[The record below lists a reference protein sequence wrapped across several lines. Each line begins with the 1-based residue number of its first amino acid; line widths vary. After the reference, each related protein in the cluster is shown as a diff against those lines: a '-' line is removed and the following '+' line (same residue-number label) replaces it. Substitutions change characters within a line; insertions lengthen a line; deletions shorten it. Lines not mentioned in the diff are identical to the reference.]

1 MSGSKIYNDFDSVQ
15 QQSGI
20 SAGDGG
26 YNIYV
31 GNHTQLDGAI
41 IASSATPDKNHL
53 STGTLGWTDIENHA
67 NAGGNGFSVAV
78 SGSMGKNTSHISDSS
93 NNDTLKSGQSQQSD
107 GNSLPMGTLQQT
119 KDRASSTT
127 YSAISPG
134 TIEIRNPDAQKQD
147 VSQISRDTA
156 AAENVLKD
164 KFDVQK
170 AEGSLAIQREM
181 VVLGQQA
188 IQQTFDALKK
198 QEKEQ
203 ERNRLKNDAAFNKLS
218 EADQK
223 KALDKIDQN
232 VEEKYGIG
240 SDLQI
245 AAQAI
250 SGLFAGLAGGNV
262 SGAVAAGAAPLLAQ
276 MVKQVS
282 QGNEPMRVLLHTLAS
297 GLIAKA
303 QGGSAIGGAAGG
315 LTAGMLS
322 YNDALSH
329 LLYGKEVSELSA
341 DDRMLI
347 ANIVTLAGATAGGA
361 VDGSAG
367 VGSGASAGRT
377 EVENNYLSST
387 EKSRQTYLN
396 NKQKLTPEEQKD
408 KERLNRK
415 DLESDLA
422 VYAAC
427 NGTGTGCQAERAKAK
442 AAQDTYFNQ
451 TYQNPKEA
459 QAGYQQIV
467 NLLNSTDPNAKEVFN
482 ILEGYTQAF
491 MSFGYTEV
499 EAKARA
505 GSYVGSIYI
514 ASGVSAVLASG
525 ALAKQFGKD
534 VAPGT
539 KQGNSTAKPIENE
552 PNSSETYFRVEGG
565 GNGTQTS
572 QNRINV
578 NSDGSVTINSGCSGQ
593 LCVSTNGPNHAA
605 YYLTNR
611 RQDGSVVVFE
621 VDAALHKQIMDAAV
635 PQRPIPGVPRDP
647 DAPKVV
653 DPTKGQPSV
662 SLELPK
668 VWDRLIEQNSSKARV
683 LTKEEFL
690 NEFNK

>member
-1 MSGSKIYNDFDSVQ
+1 
-15 QQSGI
+15 
-20 SAGDGG
+20 
-26 YNIYV
+26 
-31 GNHTQLDGAI
+31 
-41 IASSATPDKNHL
+41 
-53 STGTLGWTDIENHA
+53 
-67 NAGGNGFSVAV
+67 
-78 SGSMGKNTSHISDSS
+78 
-93 NNDTLKSGQSQQSD
+93 
-107 GNSLPMGTLQQT
+107 
-119 KDRASSTT
+119 
-127 YSAISPG
+127 
-134 TIEIRNPDAQKQD
+134 
-147 VSQISRDTA
+147 
-156 AAENVLKD
+156 
-164 KFDVQK
+164 
-170 AEGSLAIQREM
+170 
-181 VVLGQQA
+181 
-188 IQQTFDALKK
+188 
-198 QEKEQ
+198 
-203 ERNRLKNDAAFNKLS
+203 
-218 EADQK
+218 
-223 KALDKIDQN
+223 
-232 VEEKYGIG
+232 
-240 SDLQI
+240 I

-329 LLYGKEVSELSA
+329 LLYGKDASKLSA
-341 DDRMLI
+341 DDKMLI
-347 ANIVTLAGATAGGA
+347 ANIVTLAGAAAGGA

-367 VGSGASAGRT
+367 VGSGAFAGRT

-396 NKQKLTPEEQKD
+396 NKQNLTPEEQKD